1 MIKISDLD
9 GLHLKQRELI
19 EEAIRIVEETEAIL
33 RQDPAYVEAERRL
46 AEQIERVREEGA
58 VARQD
63 TAAPAKPD

>member
-9 GLHLKQRELI
+9 GLHLNHRELI

-33 RQDPAYVEAERRL
+33 RQDPAYVEAEQRL
-46 AEQIERVREEGA
+46 AEQIKRVRETRA
-58 VARQD
+58 AARQD

>member
-1 MIKISDLD
+1 V
-9 GLHLKQRELI
+9 I

-46 AEQIERVREEGA
+46 AEQIKRVRETRA
-58 VARQD
+58 AAKQD

>member
-1 MIKISDLD
+1 
-9 GLHLKQRELI
+9 LKQRELI
-19 EEAIRIVEETEAIL
+19 EEAIRIFEETEAIL

-46 AEQIERVREEGA
+46 AEQIERVREERA